1 MEVFSSE
8 IPEFPQFRE
17 LSLNDKPLFD
27 TAFQQFPPSFSEF
40 TFTNLFI
47 WRHTYKTQVTRY
59 KKFVCLLSEKIED
72 PFFFPMIGEGDVI
85 ECSLTL
91 LHYLGE
97 KGRTPKMARVPGEII
112 SRIDGK
118 GSGLAV
124 KPDRDQSDYVYLV
137 EDLATL
143 KGRKYHRKRNHIK
156 QFKEKYSYRYVPLTS
171 DRISECLEL
180 QDNWCDLR
188 NCKAI
193 PNLAN
198 EALAVKEA
206 LTHFEALG
214 MKGGAVLIN
223 GKVESF
229 TLGEALNPETVVI
242 HIEKTNPAYEGLY
255 PAINQAFL
263 EQEWLGYTYV
273 NREQDMGEEGLRK
286 AKKSYFPHHMVDKYS
301 VTLAG

>member
-1 MEVFSSE
+1 MEGFSSE
-8 IPEFPQFRE
+8 IPEFPQFKE
-17 LSLNDKPLFD
+17 LSLSDKPLFD
-27 TAFQQFPPSFSEF
+27 AVFQKYPPSPSEY

-47 WRHTYKTQVTRY
+47 WRHTYKIKMTRF

-97 KGRTPKMARVPGEII
+97 KGWAPKMARVPGEII

-118 GSGLAV
+118 ESGLVV

-137 EDLATL
+137 EDLTTL

-156 QFKEKYSYRYVPLTS
+156 RFKEKYSYQYIPLTS

-180 QDNWCDLR
+180 QDNWSDLR
-188 NCKAI
+188 NGEAI
-193 PNLAN
+193 PSLAN

-206 LTHFEALG
+206 LTHFETLG
-214 MKGGAVLIN
+214 IKGGAVLIN
-223 GKVESF
+223 GKVEAF

-242 HIEKTNPAYEGLY
+242 HVEKTNPAYEGLY

-263 EQEWLGYTYV
+263 QQEWLGYTYV
-273 NREQDMGEEGLRK
+273 NREQDLGKEGLRK
-286 AKKSYFPHHMVDKYS
+286 AKESYFPHHMVDKYS
-301 VTLAG
+301 ITLAG